1 VADEQTVQQ
10 YIAMQPKIAWRR
22 HIMRALIRGPLF
34 RLFTRVTVRGEEN
47 IPPTQPGIV
56 IINHVSYLD
65 PVLGMGAVNNRFCIP
80 MSKAE
85 NRKNP
90 FLAFLIWWWGS
101 YYVNRGTVDRAAL
114 MNSIELIKSGQLI
127 LIAPEGTRQPAL
139 TQPKDGFS
147 FYATKSDAVIVPMA
161 ITGVDETWLRR
172 ILTLQRPKIQIVFG
186 RPFRFKTEGRS
197 RIPRE
202 ELTAMTDEA
211 MYQLASHIADERLR
225 GEYSDLSKATTR
237 YLEFVTPS

>member
-1 VADEQTVQQ
+1 MADEQTVQQ

-22 HIMRALIRGPLF
+22 HIMRWLIRTFVF
-34 RLFTRVTVRGEEN
+34 RILARVTVTGEEN
-47 IPPTQPGIV
+47 VPATQPGIV
-56 IINHVSYLD
+56 IINHISYLD

-90 FLAFLIWWWGS
+90 LLAFLIWWWGS
-101 YYVNRGTVDRAAL
+101 YYVNRGAVDRTAL

-127 LIAPEGTRQPAL
+127 LIAPEGTRQPSL

-147 FYATKSDAVIVPMA
+147 FYATKSDATIVPMA
-161 ITGVDETWLRR
+161 ITGVDDAWIKK

-186 RPFRFKTEGRS
+186 RPFRFKTEGRT

-211 MYQLASHIADERLR
+211 MYQLSSHIRDEKLR
-225 GEYSDLSKATTR
+225 GEYSDLSKATTQ
-237 YLEFVTPS
+237 YLEFVKPE